1 MKNIK
6 INVDC
11 FKKSAMFMAGFS
23 LYQCLRIALTASS
36 FALKRFGIPRR
47 NVDIFITKIHNSME
61 VAIFLGILIA
71 TMYIV
76 LIPRKHARFNGLIS
90 IFTNWMVCLL
100 FFVVLVAFGGNGD
113 KGNLTMYYWG
123 LVGSGFAMGMNQSI
137 SMAVSVENIS
147 YFAGSIPLA
156 GVQVSVYH
164 IAFLYFNKGRPDYD
178 INYWILVHQII
189 MAIAIS
195 GVAAILWTIG
205 FIEDHKIISCNLTN
219 DDMLNNQKVKI
230 VILDSNEKGEEKN
243 VNEREG
249 TKKTDNISQLGAEA
263 DEASENVQLGKKGLK
278 ELIRRST
285 QFLQINFK
293 QRSKRSKNKSR
304 SHGNPFSPVLFLK
317 GVYKAI
323 SPIMMS
329 TVAMG
334 LVYLVFPAIA
344 PYRLTNLDTGHK
356 IDIVILITFVAPAL
370 INIALCAFNVGPNCD
385 WAEYKFWNYT
395 WVFAIPYFACIIMFF
410 IPAHYPEAKFSQLM
424 RSSKYMLGFVCFTF
438 ALSHAVLKTVGFTGA
453 GVQNTIKPVV
463 ITNTDLD
470 LSNPSI
476 RSVDGGHDY
485 NDSDSDS
492 NAGNR
497 ANRRNS
503 RSKKGRSRSQSPR
516 KNNKEKKSEP
526 RDNSLNG
533 QVSSFN
539 ILLSYLTLVIFA
551 FIGDGY
557 LKTLKACEIN
567 RELWPTANMGFFRSL
582 VFWVSMAFKRGL
594 RSFGEVFTLNVREQL
609 MK

>member
-76 LIPRKHARFNGLIS
+76 LIPGKHARFNGIVS
-90 IFTNWMVCLL
+90 IFTNWMVCLM

-137 SMAVSVENIS
+137 AMAVSVENIS

-164 IAFLYFNKGRPDYD
+164 ILFLYLNKGRPNYD
-178 INYWILVHQII
+178 VNYWILVHQII
-189 MAIAIS
+189 MAIIIS

-205 FIEDHKIISCNLTN
+205 FIEDHKMQLCCEEEGEDALKE
-219 DDMLNNQKVKI
+219 QKVKI
-230 VILDSNEKGEEKN
+230 VILDSSEKDEQISQEEKRSRKKS
-243 VNEREG
+243 ER
-249 TKKTDNISQLGAEA
+249 TSQLGAEA
-263 DEASENVQLGKKGLK
+263 EEEDENVQLGKKGLK

-293 QRSKRSKNKSR
+293 QRSRRSRER
-304 SHGNPFSPVLFLK
+304 SSGNRFSPVLFLK

-370 INIALCAFNVGPNCD
+370 INIALCALKVGPNCD

-395 WVFAIPYFACIIMFF
+395 WVFAVPYFACIIMFF

-470 LSNPSI
+470 LSDDSIPSVEG
-476 RSVDGGHDY
+476 SHSENGATTGSH
-485 NDSDSDS
+485 
-492 NAGNR
+492 
-497 ANRRNS
+497 ANRKS
-503 RSKKGRSRSQSPR
+503 RRSRRRGSGPQSPGGKGRLRP
-516 KNNKEKKSEP
+516 EP

-539 ILLSYLTLVIFA
+539 ILLSYLMLVIFA

-557 LKTLKACEIN
+557 LKTLKACEAN
-567 RELWPTANMGFFRSL
+567 RALWPTANMSFLRSL
-582 VFWVSMAFKRGL
+582 AFWVSMAFRRGL

>member
-76 LIPRKHARFNGLIS
+76 LIPRKYSRFNGLVS

-100 FFVVLVAFGGNGD
+100 FFVVLVAFGGNGS

-137 SMAVSVENIS
+137 AMAVSVDNIS

-156 GVQVSVYH
+156 GVQVSLYH
-164 IAFLYFNKGRPDYD
+164 ILFLYFNKGRPNYD

-205 FIEDHKIISCNLTN
+205 FIEDHKIHVLNLTN
-219 DDMLNNQKVKI
+219 KEVLNEQKVKI
-230 VILDSNEKGEEKN
+230 VILDSNEKAEETHEN
-243 VNEREG
+243 QMEG
-249 TKKTDNISQLGAEA
+249 TKNSDNISQLGAEA
-263 DEASENVQLGKKGLK
+263 EEPSENVQLGKKGLK

-293 QRSKRSKNKSR
+293 QRSKRSKDRSGSR
-304 SHGNPFSPVLFLK
+304 NNPFSPFRFLK

-323 SPIMMS
+323 SPILMS

-356 IDIVILITFVAPAL
+356 IDIVILITFVAPAM
-370 INIALCAFNVGPNCD
+370 INIALCAFKVGPNCD

-395 WVFAIPYFACIIMFF
+395 WVFAIPYLACIIMFF

-470 LSNPSI
+470 PSSASLQ
-476 RSVDGGHDY
+476 SVDEGLDDSD
-485 NDSDSDS
+485 NDSNS
-492 NAGNR
+492 GKR
-497 ANRRNS
+497 ANSRDR
-503 RSKKGRSRSQSPR
+503 RSKKGRSRSQSPSG
-516 KNNKEKKSEP
+516 KNKQKKSEP

-539 ILLSYLTLVIFA
+539 ILLSYLMLVIFA

-557 LKTLKACEIN
+557 LKTLKACENN
-567 RELWPTANMGFFRSL
+567 RALWPTANMSFLRSL

-609 MK
+609 MN